1 LGLVVSGNITGENC
15 QTHQKQTARY
25 ASSW

>member
-1 LGLVVSGNITGENC
+1 VVSGNITGENC